1 VPMGDYIKGGYLPA
15 DDLPSWI
22 KPYYDGVAVSKKA
35 DGSWG
40 NWGIAAFAQKRAAY
54 YLTQGCA
61 PFPTKSCGTQ
71 TPEIPAQYVGE
82 SLFQIDLD
90 VAKVPWHKGM
100 TPQWGATP
108 NERSCVYDPTCSGNA
123 GESFLQDWV
132 NGCDAGGKTMCRFCG
147 SGDFPACPKSFDCAD
162 GLLHKGLW
170 SEDQRN
176 WCCKHYS
183 MGCPAPHECLK
194 DIETWKD
201 SWSEQKKSWCCNYQ
215 SVGCPNECSKMDPL
229 DWSEN
234 HHFWCGTFGK
244 TT

>member
-1 VPMGDYIKGGYLPA
+1 
-15 DDLPSWI
+15 
-22 KPYYDGVAVSKKA
+22 
-35 DGSWG
+35 
-40 NWGIAAFAQKRAAY
+40 
-54 YLTQGCA
+54 
-61 PFPTKSCGTQ
+61 
-71 TPEIPAQYVGE
+71 
-82 SLFQIDLD
+82 
-90 VAKVPWHKGM
+90 
-100 TPQWGATP
+100 
-108 NERSCVYDPTCSGNA
+108 
-123 GESFLQDWV
+123 
-132 NGCDAGGKTMCRFCG
+132 CRFCG

-244 TT
+244 TTDAFVLKYESSPAGSAEPAQALPANLSGPAKALGFLAVAGLTAMGAVSVSRVRRRSEEHVNRGLLGSPSDSETEVTVL